1 MLKNQ
6 NFHSHSMINF
16 YHPLAFWAGTAAVIF
31 GVVAHVPMFLAAAEM
46 DFRMVGMQMSGFMM
60 AGMYAII
67 VGTAFVAYGLLPRNV
82 FKLSRQMRS
91 QLVDV
96 HVHAL
101 DNAVLTPT
109 HWKLFAVLTVALI
122 VDVMKPA
129 TLGFVIPGTAEEYG
143 LSKPQVAML
152 PMAGILGT
160 TIGSFLWGWLG
171 DTIGRRASIL
181 LAAIIFIGTAI
192 CGAMPSYAWNVFMCF
207 LMGFGAGGMLPI
219 TFALLAEIVP
229 TRHRGWMIVMLGA
242 IGTIGGYLAA
252 SGSAALLEPI
262 FGWRILWF
270 LGLPTGVILIL
281 LNRYIPE
288 SPRFLLAQGNKKE
301 AYQVMENF
309 GVKITQSDEK
319 QTEKPDIETPERN
332 VRAGNLGEIFHRPF
346 TGLTMGTGLY
356 GFAWGMVNFGFLL
369 WLPLNLREIGMSMN
383 ASDTILAKSA
393 IIAFPATL
401 LGAWLYHSWSTKKT
415 LILFAM
421 LTLGTLIGFAVIGED
436 LADHSFIMSMLLV
449 SLLASSSCV
458 IAMLSPYTA
467 EVFPVHIRSTAS
479 GWSAGCSKG
488 AGVATL
494 GAAVVGLTPGI
505 AVAALAAAVPT
516 FLAAT
521 AIAWKGIETRGISL
535 EAIQIMHKEKIIE

>member
-1 MLKNQ
+1 LNNKG
-6 NFHSHSMINF
+6 FHAQESISF
-16 YHPLAFWAGTAAVIF
+16 YHPLAFWIGTAAVIF
-31 GVVAHVPMFLAAAEM
+31 GVLAHIPMFIDSADMNYHMA
-46 DFRMVGMQMSGFMM
+46 GMKMSMLMM
-60 AGMYAII
+60 SGMYAI
-67 VGTAFVAYGLLPRNV
+67 VAGFVVVAYGLLPRNV
-82 FKLSRQMRS
+82 LTIS
-91 QLVDV
+91 QHMHESADM

-109 HWKLFAVLTVALI
+109 HWKLFMVLIVALI

-129 TLGFVIPGTAEEYG
+129 TLGFVVPGTAVEYG
-143 LSKPQVAML
+143 ISKAQVALL
-152 PMAGILGT
+152 PMSGILGT

-171 DTIGRRASIL
+171 DTIGRRAAIL
-181 LAAIIFIGTAI
+181 LAAMIFIGTAI
-192 CGAMPSYAWNVFMCF
+192 CGAMPSFSWNIFMCF

-229 TRHRGWMIVMLGA
+229 ARHRGWMIVTLGS

-252 SGSAALLEPI
+252 SGSAAILEPI
-262 FGWRILWF
+262 FGWRIMWF
-270 LGLPTGVILIL
+270 LGLPTGLVLII

-301 AYQVMENF
+301 AYRVMETF
-309 GVKITQSDEK
+309 GVEIVEDEK
-319 QTEKPDIETPERN
+319 AHIGHTSEKGRT
-332 VRAGNLGEIFHRPF
+332 VRAGNLWEIFHHPF
-346 TGLTMGTGLY
+346 TGLTLGVGLY
-356 GFAWGMVNFGFLL
+356 GIAWGLVNFGFLL
-369 WLPLNLREIGMSMN
+369 WLPLNLRGMGMATQ
-383 ASDTILAKSA
+383 ASDAILAKSA

-421 LTLGTLIGFAVIGED
+421 LTVLTLIGFAVIGVE
-436 LADHSFIMSMLLV
+436 LVSQPTLMAVLLV
-449 SLLASSSCV
+449 ALLVSSSCV

-494 GAAVVGLTPGI
+494 GLAVAGLTPGI
-505 AVAALAAAVPT
+505 AAAAVFAAVPT

-521 AIAWKGIETRGISL
+521 VISWKGIETRGMGL
-535 EAIQIMHKEKIIE
+535 EKIQNVTSKKISFT

>member
-1 MLKNQ
+1 MNHLG
-6 NFHSHSMINF
+6 FHAQSSINF
-16 YHPLAFWAGTAAVIF
+16 YHPLAFWIGTFAVIF
-31 GVVAHVPMFLAAAEM
+31 GVLAHIPMFLDSADMNYHMA
-46 DFRMVGMQMSGFMM
+46 GMKMSMLMM
-60 AGMYAII
+60 SGMYAI
-67 VGTAFVAYGLLPRNV
+67 VAGFVVVAYGLLPRNV
-82 FKLSRQMRS
+82 LTIS
-91 QLVDV
+91 QHMHESADM

-109 HWKLFAVLTVALI
+109 HWKLFLVLIVALI

-129 TLGFVIPGTAEEYG
+129 TLGFVVPGTAVEYG
-143 LSKPQVAML
+143 ISKAQVALL
-152 PMAGILGT
+152 PMSGILGT

-171 DTIGRRASIL
+171 DTIGRRAAIL
-181 LAAIIFIGTAI
+181 LAAMIFIGTAI
-192 CGAMPSYAWNVFMCF
+192 CGAMPSYSWNVLMCF

-229 TRHRGWMIVMLGA
+229 ARHRGWMIVTLGS

-262 FGWRILWF
+262 FGWRIMWF
-270 LGLPTGVILIL
+270 LGLPTGLVLIF

-301 AYQVMENF
+301 AYRVMETF
-309 GVKITQSDEK
+309 GVEIVEDDKTRHGHA
-319 QTEKPDIETPERN
+319 PEEGRK
-332 VRAGNLGEIFHRPF
+332 VRAGNLAEIFHRPF
-346 TGLTMGTGLY
+346 TGLTLGVGLY
-356 GFAWGMVNFGFLL
+356 GIAWGLVNFGFLL
-369 WLPLNLREIGMSMN
+369 WLPLNLRGMGMATQ
-383 ASDTILAKSA
+383 ASDAILAKSA

-401 LGAWLYHSWSTKKT
+401 VGAWLYHSWSTKKT

-421 LTLGTLIGFAVIGED
+421 LTVLTLLGFAVIGVE
-436 LADHSFIMSMLLV
+436 LVNEPTLMAVLLV
-449 SLLASSSCV
+449 ALLVSSSCV

-494 GAAVVGLTPGI
+494 GLAVAGLTPGI
-505 AVAALAAAVPT
+505 AAAAIYAAVPT
-516 FLAAT
+516 FLAAA
-521 AIAWKGIETRGISL
+521 AIAWKGIETRGMGL
-535 EAIQIMHKEKIIE
+535 EKIQDISIVKKITG